1 MPRTKK
7 AAKRTLLMSVIMAS
21 PGPIVVGM
29 SLFVGNSSTQMADF
43 IRRTSEFFA
52 IIMSFIVYKIAE
64 MGHIEDELKKEKL
77 QRKSNLVVGV
87 TMLLGGIVMAVLAL
101 TAHSTDKGNVIP
113 SLAIALISASSNV
126 IFWRRYVRLNK
137 KSYNHILRVQA
148 RLYRAKT
155 LIDTCVASALV
166 TVMIM
171 PTSQFS
177 HILDLG
183 GSAVVAI
190 YLIYSGVRT
199 VIESA
204 KALKTFNIANQE
216 ASSVAK

>member
-1 MPRTKK
+1 
-7 AAKRTLLMSVIMAS
+7 MAS
-21 PGPIVVGM
+21 PGPLVVGM

-52 IIMSFIVYKIAE
+52 IVMSFIVYKIAE
-64 MGHIEDELKKEKL
+64 MGNIEDELRKEKL
-77 QRKSNLVVGV
+77 QRKSNLVVGI
-87 TMLLGGIVMAVLAL
+87 TMLLGGLVMAVLAL

-126 IFWRRYVRLNK
+126 LFWRKYVRLNK
-137 KSYNHILRVQA
+137 KSYNHILRVQVK
-148 RLYRAKT
+148 LYRAKT
-155 LIDTCVASALV
+155 LIDSCVASALV
-166 TVMIM
+166 AVLIM
-171 PTSQFS
+171 PTSQIA

-190 YLIYSGVRT
+190 YLICSGIVT

-204 KALKTFNIANQE
+204 KALKSFSTSNKEQDY
-216 ASSVAK
+216 VAE

>member
-21 PGPIVVGM
+21 PGPLVVGM

-64 MGHIEDELKKEKL
+64 MGHIEDELRKEKL
-77 QRKSNLVVGV
+77 QRKSNLVVGI
-87 TMLLGGIVMAVLAL
+87 TMLLGGLVMAVLAL
-101 TAHSTDKGNVIP
+101 TAHSTDKGDVIP

-126 IFWRRYVRLNK
+126 LFWRKYVRLNK

-148 RLYRAKT
+148 KLYRAKT
-155 LIDTCVASALV
+155 LIDSCVASALI
-166 TVMIM
+166 TVIIM
-171 PTSQFS
+171 PTSPVS

-190 YLIYSGVRT
+190 YLICSGVVT

-204 KALKTFNIANQE
+204 KALKSFSTSNKVQDY
-216 ASSVAK
+216 VAE